1 MKSRW
6 DELLMSAAH
15 LPEAVMGVRKI
26 SDGCY
31 LTMPDDHVFQFFIL
45 LPSGEVMDAIEVN
58 KR

>member
-1 MKSRW
+1 MEDVLSEITFVTT
-6 DELLMSAAH
+6 DLGISM
-15 LPEAVMGVRKI
+15 VQKI

-31 LTMPDDHVFQFFIL
+31 LTMSDDHVFQFFIL